1 MSERIS
7 GLDMSDLNRIQ
18 TEIGRSV
25 AIYRD
30 DLCSSYKP
38 AAADKDCKAL
48 CEEIEA
54 LDNIRRRI
62 DREITQRLVSDEV
75 Q

>member
-1 MSERIS
+1 MSGRIS
-7 GLDMSDLNRIQ
+7 GLDMSELNRIQ
-18 TEIGRSV
+18 TAIGRSV
-25 AIYRD
+25 ALYRD
-30 DLCSSYKP
+30 DLCNIYKP
-38 AAADKDCKAL
+38 ADADRDCKAL